1 MWHWPILR
9 ARVRQ
14 IAGAWAGVWLYTCSA
29 FNQEEASVGAFSV
42 IVKTDGSCRA
52 LTYTCAGGRPGLRLQ
67 LQPPRPGPQLGQET
81 RAAAAGGVRSP
92 QQVTVTH
99 SHIVF
104 MTITTNRC
112 LVIKLSTANLPMQ
125 LLLHRTIPG
134 HSICCNLLQQALRT
148 RSCVLRIFSYS

>member
-1 MWHWPILR
+1 M
-9 ARVRQ
+9 
-14 IAGAWAGVWLYTCSA
+14 WLYTCSA

-81 RAAAAGGVRSP
+81 RAAAAGGVRPP

-99 SHIVF
+99 SHIVLI
-104 MTITTNRC
+104 TITTNRC
-112 LVIKLSTANLPMQ
+112 LVIKLSTANLPYQINAIVAAPHYSWALDMLQ
-125 LLLHRTIPG
+125 LI
-134 HSICCNLLQQALRT
+134 SII
-148 RSCVLRIFSYS
+148 V